1 MLLPSWTG
9 RYQDPVSSQPE
20 THELVNISDIR
31 IIGIDQQRP
40 PRVRKE
46 AYIDLF
52 FQLSEQVPQDWCE
65 DFNALGRRINPSPK
79 INKANAEYIETYVK
93 HMDLIPQHLA
103 DVKQTVLECN
113 RQYQAKLDE
122 KARALAASNAN
133 LQGQD
138 GEQYKLNQIIAALDF
153 DH

>member
-79 INKANAEYIETYVK
+79 INKANAE
-93 HMDLIPQHLA
+93 
-103 DVKQTVLECN
+103 VKQTVLECN